1 MIVFLFLLLMC
12 LLITKD
18 IPADTVI
25 DEPSPF
31 LSKALTEISFDF
43 FATPNLFPPI
53 YQEGEKKFFF
63 N

>member
-1 MIVFLFLLLMC
+1 MC